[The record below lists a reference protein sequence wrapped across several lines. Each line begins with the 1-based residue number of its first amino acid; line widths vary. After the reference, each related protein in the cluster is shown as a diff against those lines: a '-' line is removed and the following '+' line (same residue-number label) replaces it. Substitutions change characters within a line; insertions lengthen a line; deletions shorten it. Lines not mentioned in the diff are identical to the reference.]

1 MDKDDSAAP
10 RERGPLIRWG
20 ATGALSMFG
29 VAGLAPY
36 IGPDG
41 WAIWPALALLALAG
55 VALLRLSR
63 FTR

>member
-1 MDKDDSAAP
+1 MDNDGSAAP

-29 VAGLAPY
+29 VAWLAPY
-36 IGPDG
+36 VEPDG

-55 VALLRLSR
+55 VAILRLSR
-63 FTR
+63 VIR